1 MLHIFEITFPF
12 FALVLCGYAA
22 ARCGLLPLDAIP
34 GLNLFVLY
42 FTLPCMLF
50 RFGAA
55 TPIARML
62 DASIF
67 GTYLLCA
74 LVMVGACVAT
84 TRRGPIGWNDASFGA
99 LVAAF
104 PNSGF
109 MGVPLLVGLL
119 GERAAGPAI
128 VALTVDMVITS
139 SLCIALSR
147 LGPSGAHGSEGV
159 NESGVPERAARLR
172 PIKAQSTAVARAT
185 ASTCNAEWV
194 RYGGTSGHGGFVHTL
209 SGRAVLNALKGVA
222 TNPLPWAIALG
233 CGVSASGITL
243 PAMLLKPVAMLADA
257 ASPAALFT
265 LGAVLA
271 RSRLQ
276 SPTKAAVPQRR
287 SDVPLIVFYK
297 LIVHPALVLGTGRLA
312 IAAGLPLDAFA
323 ATVLVLLAALPSASS
338 VPMLA
343 ERFGADAGRIARIV
357 LVSTA
362 LAFLSFSAAVALL
375 V

>member
-1 MLHIFEITFPF
+1 MLHILEITFPF
-12 FALVLCGYAA
+12 FALVLCGYAV
-22 ARCGLLPLDAIP
+22 ARCGWLPLESIP
-34 GLNLFVLY
+34 GLNLFVL
-42 FTLPCMLF
+42 FFALPCLLF
-50 RFGAA
+50 RFGAV

-62 DASIF
+62 DPSIF

-74 LVMVGACVAT
+74 LVMVGITVAT
-84 TRRGPIGWNDASFGA
+84 TRRGPMGWNDASFGA

-119 GERAAGPAI
+119 GERAAAPAI
-128 VALTVDMVITS
+128 VALAVDMVITS

-147 LGPSGAHGSEGV
+147 LGSGQAHG
-159 NESGVPERAARLR
+159 
-172 PIKAQSTAVARAT
+172 
-185 ASTCNAEWV
+185 
-194 RYGGTSGHGGFVHTL
+194 
-209 SGRAVLNALKGVA
+209 SGRAVLNALKGMA
-222 TNPLPWAIALG
+222 TNPLPWSIGLG
-233 CGVSASGITL
+233 CLVSATGVNVPT
-243 PAMLLKPVAMLADA
+243 MLMKPVGMLADA
-257 ASPAALFT
+257 ASPVALFA

-271 RSRLQ
+271 RSSMR
-276 SPTKAAVPQRR
+276 AAATTLASASAEPRR
-287 SDVPLIVFYK
+287 SDVSQIVLYK
-297 LIVHPALVLGTGRLA
+297 LVLHPALVLGAGRLA
-312 IAAGLPLDAFA
+312 IAAGAPLDGFA
-323 ATVLVLLAALPSASS
+323 ATVLTLVAALPSASN

>member
-1 MLHIFEITFPF
+1 MLHILEITFPF
-12 FALVLCGYAA
+12 FALVLCGYAV
-22 ARCGLLPLDAIP
+22 ARRGWLPLDAIP

-42 FTLPCMLF
+42 FALPCLLF

-62 DASIF
+62 DPSIF

-74 LVMVGACVAT
+74 LVMVGLCVVT
-84 TRRGPIGWNDASFGA
+84 TRRGPVGWNDASFGA

-119 GERAAGPAI
+119 GERAAAPAI
-128 VALTVDMVITS
+128 VALAVDMVITA

-147 LGPSGAHGSEGV
+147 LGTGAGTG
-159 NESGVPERAARLR
+159 RA
-172 PIKAQSTAVARAT
+172 Q
-185 ASTCNAEWV
+185 
-194 RYGGTSGHGGFVHTL
+194 G
-209 SGRAVLNALKGVA
+209 SGRAVLNALKGMA
-222 TNPLPWAIALG
+222 TNPLPWAIGLG
-233 CGVSASGITL
+233 CLVSASGVSVPT
-243 PAMLLKPVAMLADA
+243 MLMSPVAMLADA
-257 ASPAALFT
+257 ASPVALFT

-271 RSRLQ
+271 RSSMR
-276 SPTKAAVPQRR
+276 AAGAASASASASAQVELRR
-287 SDVPLIVFYK
+287 SDVPQIVFYK

-312 IAAGLPLDAFA
+312 IAMGAPLDGFA
-323 ATVLVLLAALPSASS
+323 ATVLALVAALPSASN

-357 LVSTA
+357 LVSTG

>member
-1 MLHIFEITFPF
+1 MLHILEITFPF
-12 FALVLCGYAA
+12 FALVLCGYAV
-22 ARCGLLPLDAIP
+22 ARCGWLPLEAIP

-42 FTLPCMLF
+42 FALPCMLF

-62 DASIF
+62 DPSIF

-74 LVMVGACVAT
+74 LLMVGLCVVT
-84 TRRGPIGWNDASFGA
+84 TRRGMVGWNDAAFGA

-119 GERAAGPAI
+119 GERAAAPAI
-128 VALTVDMVITS
+128 VALAVDMVITS

-147 LGPSGAHGSEGV
+147 LGTRTSTTKGSGQAPG
-159 NESGVPERAARLR
+159 
-172 PIKAQSTAVARAT
+172 
-185 ASTCNAEWV
+185 
-194 RYGGTSGHGGFVHTL
+194 
-209 SGRAVLNALKGVA
+209 SGRAVLNALKGMA
-222 TNPLPWAIALG
+222 TNPLPWSIGLG
-233 CGVSASGITL
+233 CLVSASGLSISSVL
-243 PAMLLKPVAMLADA
+243 MKPVAMLSDA
-257 ASPAALFT
+257 ASPVALFA

-276 SPTKAAVPQRR
+276 APHTVAGPARR
-287 SDVPLIVFYK
+287 SDVLQIVLYK
-297 LIVHPALVLGTGRLA
+297 LIVHPALVLGAGRLA
-312 IAAGLPLDAFA
+312 MVAGVPLDAFA
-323 ATVLVLLAALPSASS
+323 ATVLALVAALPSASN

-357 LVSTA
+357 LFTTA
-362 LAFLSFSAAVALL
+362 LAFVSFSAAVALL

>member
-1 MLHIFEITFPF
+1 MLHILEITFPF
-12 FALVLCGYAA
+12 FALVLCGYAV
-22 ARCGLLPLDAIP
+22 ARCGWLPLDAIP

-42 FTLPCMLF
+42 FALPCMLF

-62 DASIF
+62 DPSIF

-74 LVMVGACVAT
+74 LAMVGLCVVT
-84 TRRGPIGWNDASFGA
+84 TRRGLVGWNDASFGA

-119 GERAAGPAI
+119 GERAAAPAI
-128 VALTVDMVITS
+128 VALAVDMVITA

-147 LGPSGAHGSEGV
+147 LDTGPG
-159 NESGVPERAARLR
+159 
-172 PIKAQSTAVARAT
+172 T
-185 ASTCNAEWV
+185 
-194 RYGGTSGHGGFVHTL
+194 GTSAGRKQGP
-209 SGRAVLNALKGVA
+209 GRAVLNALKGMA
-222 TNPLPWAIALG
+222 TNPLPWAIGLG
-233 CGVSASGITL
+233 CGVSASGISVPSVL
-243 PAMLLKPVAMLADA
+243 MRLVAMLADA
-257 ASPAALFT
+257 ASPVALFA

-271 RSRLQ
+271 RSSML
-276 SPTKAAVPQRR
+276 AAAAASATPAPRR
-287 SDVPLIVFYK
+287 SDVPQIVFYK
-297 LIVHPALVLGTGRLA
+297 LIVHPALVLAIGRLA
-312 IAAGLPLDAFA
+312 IAAGAPLDAFA
-323 ATVLVLLAALPSASS
+323 ATVLVLVAALPSASN

-357 LVSTA
+357 LVSTG

>member
-1 MLHIFEITFPF
+1 MLHILEVTFPF
-12 FALVLCGYAA
+12 FALVLCGYVVT
-22 ARCGLLPLDAIP
+22 RSGWLPLDAIP

-42 FTLPCMLF
+42 FALPCLLF

-62 DASIF
+62 DPGII

-74 LVMVGACVAT
+74 LVMVGIGVIT

-119 GERAAGPAI
+119 GDRAAAPAI
-128 VALTVDMVITS
+128 VALAVDMVITS
-139 SLCIALSR
+139 SLCVALSR
-147 LGPSGAHGSEGV
+147 LGTGQAHG
-159 NESGVPERAARLR
+159 
-172 PIKAQSTAVARAT
+172 
-185 ASTCNAEWV
+185 
-194 RYGGTSGHGGFVHTL
+194 
-209 SGRAVLNALKGVA
+209 SGRAVLNALKGMA
-222 TNPLPWAIALG
+222 TNPLPWSIGLG
-233 CGVSASGITL
+233 CLVSASGLSISSVL
-243 PAMLLKPVAMLADA
+243 MKPVAMLSDA
-257 ASPAALFT
+257 ASPVALFA

-276 SPTKAAVPQRR
+276 APPTAAGRARR
-287 SDVPLIVFYK
+287 SDVLQIVLYK
-297 LIVHPALVLGTGRLA
+297 LIVHPALVLGAGRLA
-312 IAAGLPLDAFA
+312 MAAGVPLDAFA
-323 ATVLVLLAALPSASS
+323 ATVLALVAALPSASN

-357 LVSTA
+357 LFTTA
-362 LAFLSFSAAVALL
+362 LAFVSFSAAVALL

>member
-1 MLHIFEITFPF
+1 MLHILEITFPF
-12 FALVLCGYAA
+12 FALVLCGYAV
-22 ARCGLLPLDAIP
+22 ARCGWLPLESIP

-42 FTLPCMLF
+42 FALPCMLF

-62 DASIF
+62 DPSIF

-74 LVMVGACVAT
+74 LLMVGLCVIT
-84 TRRGPIGWNDASFGA
+84 TRTGRVGWNDASFGA

-119 GERAAGPAI
+119 GDRAAAPAI
-128 VALTVDMVITS
+128 VALAVDMVITS

-147 LGPSGAHGSEGV
+147 RGSGA
-159 NESGVPERAARLR
+159 
-172 PIKAQSTAVARAT
+172 AT
-185 ASTCNAEWV
+185 GQAHRS
-194 RYGGTSGHGGFVHTL
+194 S
-209 SGRAVLNALKGVA
+209 RAVLNALKGMA
-222 TNPLPWAIALG
+222 ANPLPWSIGLG
-233 CGVSASGITL
+233 CVVSATSMSVPGVL
-243 PAMLLKPVAMLADA
+243 MRPVAMLADA
-257 ASPAALFT
+257 ASPVALFA
-265 LGAVLA
+265 LGAMLA
-271 RSRLQ
+271 RSSMQ
-276 SPTKAAVPQRR
+276 AALTASATASATTALRR
-287 SDVPLIVFYK
+287 NDVPLIVFYK

-312 IAAGLPLDAFA
+312 IALGAPLDGFA
-323 ATVLVLLAALPSASS
+323 ATVLALVAALPSASN

>member
-1 MLHIFEITFPF
+1 MLHILEITFPF
-12 FALVLCGYAA
+12 FALVLCGYAV
-22 ARCGLLPLDAIP
+22 ARCGWLPLEAIP

-42 FTLPCMLF
+42 FALPCMLF

-62 DASIF
+62 DPSIF

-74 LVMVGACVAT
+74 LAMVGLCVVT
-84 TRRGPIGWNDASFGA
+84 TRRGAVGWNDASFGA

-119 GERAAGPAI
+119 GERAAAPAI
-128 VALTVDMVITS
+128 VALAVDMVITA

-147 LGPSGAHGSEGV
+147 LGAGQASG
-159 NESGVPERAARLR
+159 
-172 PIKAQSTAVARAT
+172 
-185 ASTCNAEWV
+185 
-194 RYGGTSGHGGFVHTL
+194 
-209 SGRAVLNALKGVA
+209 SGRAALNALKGMA
-222 TNPLPWAIALG
+222 TNPLPWAIGLG
-233 CGVSASGITL
+233 CVVSAFSISL
-243 PAMLLKPVAMLADA
+243 PVVLMTPVEMLAAA
-257 ASPAALFT
+257 ASPVALFT
-265 LGAVLA
+265 LGALLA
-271 RSRLQ
+271 RSSMR
-276 SPTKAAVPQRR
+276 AAGTAPASARAAPRR

-297 LIVHPALVLGTGRLA
+297 LIVHPALVLGAGRLA
-312 IAAGLPLDAFA
+312 IAAGAPLDAFA
-323 ATVLVLLAALPSASS
+323 ATVLVLVAALPSASN

-357 LVSTA
+357 LVSTV

>member
-1 MLHIFEITFPF
+1 MLHILEVTFPF
-12 FALVLCGYAA
+12 FALVLCGYVVT
-22 ARCGLLPLDAIP
+22 RCGWLPLDAIP

-42 FTLPCMLF
+42 FALPCLLF

-55 TPIARML
+55 TPIARMF
-62 DASIF
+62 DPGII

-74 LVMVGACVAT
+74 LAMVGIGVAT

-119 GERAAGPAI
+119 GDRAAAPAI

-147 LGPSGAHGSEGV
+147 LGTGQAHG
-159 NESGVPERAARLR
+159 
-172 PIKAQSTAVARAT
+172 
-185 ASTCNAEWV
+185 
-194 RYGGTSGHGGFVHTL
+194 
-209 SGRAVLNALKGVA
+209 SGRAVLNALKGMA
-222 TNPLPWAIALG
+222 TNPLPWSIGLG
-233 CGVSASGITL
+233 CLVSASGVSISTVL
-243 PAMLLKPVAMLADA
+243 MKPVAMLSDG
-257 ASPAALFT
+257 ASPVALFA

-271 RSRLQ
+271 RSPLQ
-276 SPTKAAVPQRR
+276 APRIAAGPERR
-287 SDVPLIVFYK
+287 SDVLQIVLYK
-297 LIVHPALVLGTGRLA
+297 LIVHPALVLGAGRLA
-312 IAAGLPLDAFA
+312 MAAGVPLDAFA
-323 ATVLVLLAALPSASS
+323 ATVLALVAALPSASN

-357 LVSTA
+357 LLTTA
-362 LAFLSFSAAVALL
+362 LAFLSFSAAVAVL

>member
-1 MLHIFEITFPF
+1 MLHIFEITFPVF
-12 FALVLCGYAA
+12 SLVLCGYVVT
-22 ARCGLLPLDAIP
+22 RCGWLPLGAIP
-34 GLNLFVLY
+34 GLNLVVLY
-42 FTLPCMLF
+42 FALPCLLF

-55 TPIARML
+55 TPIARMF
-62 DASIF
+62 DPGII

-74 LVMVGACVAT
+74 LVMVGIGVAT

-119 GERAAGPAI
+119 GDRAAAPAI

-147 LGPSGAHGSEGV
+147 LGTGQAHG
-159 NESGVPERAARLR
+159 
-172 PIKAQSTAVARAT
+172 
-185 ASTCNAEWV
+185 
-194 RYGGTSGHGGFVHTL
+194 
-209 SGRAVLNALKGVA
+209 SGRAVLNALKGMA
-222 TNPLPWAIALG
+222 TNPLPWSIGLG
-233 CGVSASGITL
+233 CLVSASGVSISTVL
-243 PAMLLKPVAMLADA
+243 MKPVAMLSDA
-257 ASPAALFT
+257 ASPVALFA

-276 SPTKAAVPQRR
+276 APHTTAGPERR
-287 SDVPLIVFYK
+287 SDVLQIVLYK
-297 LIVHPALVLGTGRLA
+297 LIVHPALVLGAGRLA
-312 IAAGLPLDAFA
+312 IAAGVPLDASA
-323 ATVLVLLAALPSASS
+323 ATVLALVAALPSASN

-343 ERFGADAGRIARIV
+343 ERFGADSGRIARIV
-357 LVSTA
+357 LLTTA